1 MASEMH
7 VHCPYLGFMPIR
19 RWLIRNTLFPLHERL
34 KGHCTYEI
42 LREMEAADA
51 MTRDELAALS
61 SAKLRNLIEYCYS
74 NVPYIRSIMQER
86 SIKPSDVQS
95 PQDLARLPVMTK
107 ADMRVNRVQLR
118 STVAGKLTPY
128 STTGS
133 TGEPLLFDLSKR
145 RIASRV
151 ACRQRVTRWWGLS
164 VGDPEFVLWGSPV
177 ELTRQ
182 DWVRAARDR
191 FLATQLLSAFEMSET
206 TMDRYLDIMLK
217 KCCKH
222 IFGYPSSIYLLCLH
236 ARKQGRDLRGMG
248 TKVAFT
254 TGEILWPHQREVIT
268 ETLHCPV
275 ADGYGGRDSGFI
287 SHECPQGGMHILS
300 DAILVEIVDKEG
312 RPLPPG
318 ESGEIVAT
326 DLYSHEVPFIRY
338 ATGDRGALSAQP
350 CRCGRALPLLEKL
363 DGRAMDFFLAA
374 DGRTIPGGSVFYAFY
389 GIDGID
395 QFRVIQKEVG
405 RFHIQIVAGK
415 NYRSEDEPRI
425 RNGLERRMRSS
436 LDVTFEYLPS
446 FPTERTGKFRCI
458 VSEVAGAPAMNHQ

>member
-1 MASEMH
+1 MQ
-7 VHCPYLGFMPIR
+7 
-19 RWLIRNTLFPLHERL
+19 RWLIRNVLFRLHEAL
-34 KGHCTYEI
+34 KGHETYPI
-42 LREMEAADA
+42 LRQMEAADR
-51 MTRDELAALS
+51 MTAAELKEFSAARLRD
-61 SAKLRNLIEYCYS
+61 LIQYS
-74 NVPYIRSIMQER
+74 YAHVPYIRARMEQCGVDPGQI
-86 SIKPSDVQS
+86 QS
-95 PQDLARLPVMTK
+95 VEDLPRLPVMTK
-107 ADMRVNRVQLR
+107 ADMRANRAQLR
-118 STVAGKLTPY
+118 SVIAKKLVPY

-133 TGEPLLFDLSKR
+133 TGEPLLFDLSKQ

-151 ACRQRVTRWWGLS
+151 ACRQRVTGWWGLS
-164 VGDPEFVLWGSPV
+164 VGDPEIVLWGSPV

-182 DWVRAARDR
+182 DWVRSVRDR
-191 FLATQLLSAFEMSET
+191 FLSTELLSAFEMSEAV
-206 TMDRYLDIMLK
+206 MDRYLDIMLRK
-217 KCCKH
+217 RCKH
-222 IFGYPSSIYLLCLH
+222 IFAYPSSIYLLCLH
-236 ARKQGRDLRGMG
+236 ARKRQRDLRPIG
-248 TKVAFT
+248 TKVVFT

-268 ETLHCPV
+268 ETLQCPV

-300 DAILVEIVDKEG
+300 DAILVEIVNGSG

-338 ATGDRGALSAQP
+338 ATGDRGALSSQP

-405 RFHIQIVAGK
+405 RFHIQIVTGK
-415 NYRSEDEPRI
+415 NYRTEDEPRI
-425 RNGLERRMRSS
+425 RTGLERRMRSP
-436 LDVTFEYLPS
+436 LDVTFEYLPN
-446 FPTERTGKFRCI
+446 FPAERTGKFRCI
-458 VSEVAGAPAMNHQ
+458 VSEVAGVPAMDRQ

>member
-1 MASEMH
+1 M
-7 VHCPYLGFMPIR
+7 R
-19 RWLIRNTLFPLHERL
+19 RWLIRDVVFPLHERL
-34 KGHCTYEI
+34 KGHCTFEI
-42 LREMEAADA
+42 LREMQTADS
-51 MTRDELAALS
+51 MTRGELEALS
-61 SAKLRNLIEYCYS
+61 AAKLRNLIEYCYV
-74 NVPYIRSIMQER
+74 NVPHIRSMMQER
-86 SIKPSDVQS
+86 NMRPSDVQS
-95 PQDLARLPVMTK
+95 AQDLVRLPVMTK
-107 ADMRVNRVQLR
+107 TDIRANRAGLR
-118 STVAGKLTPY
+118 SVLAKKLTPY

-182 DWVRAARDR
+182 DWVRSVRDR

-217 KCCKH
+217 KRCKH

-236 ARKQGRDLRGMG
+236 ARKRQRDLRPIGI
-248 TKVAFT
+248 KVVFT
-254 TGEILWPHQREVIT
+254 TGEILWPHQREIIT
-268 ETLHCPV
+268 ETLQCPV

-300 DAILVEIVDKEG
+300 DAILVEVVDGNG

-318 ESGEIVAT
+318 ESGEIVVT

-338 ATGDRGALSAQP
+338 ATGDRGALSSQP

-415 NYRSEDEPRI
+415 NYRTEDEPRI
-425 RNGLERRMRSS
+425 RTGLERRMRSP
-436 LDVTFEYLPS
+436 LDVTFEYLPN
-446 FPTERTGKFRCI
+446 FPVERTGKFRCI
-458 VSEVAGAPAMNHQ
+458 VSEVAGVPAMDHQ